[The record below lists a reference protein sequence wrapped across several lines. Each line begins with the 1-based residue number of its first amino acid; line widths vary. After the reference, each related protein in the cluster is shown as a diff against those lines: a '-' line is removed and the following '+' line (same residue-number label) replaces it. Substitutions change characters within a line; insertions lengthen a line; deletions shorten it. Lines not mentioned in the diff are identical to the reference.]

1 MPKLC
6 RLRLNHPAIFMNP
19 GWIEQYCLQ
28 VDPVAPTKLTLTLG
42 LLPSKELPPPTAGKT
57 DRALG
62 TQQET
67 QTGSTDSCKGSFGGR
82 AKGGPKAATWTAL
95 RLDRLGACME
105 GALSGNPR
113 PLEAEALRDELRA
126 MAPSSMYDDA
136 AATTTGHVLINDSD

>member
-19 GWIEQYCLQ
+19 GWTTQHDLQ
-28 VDPVAPTKLTLTLG
+28 VDLATPTKLSLELG
-42 LLPSKELPPPTAGKT
+42 LQPSKELPPPTAGKT

-62 TQQET
+62 TKQET
-67 QTGSTDSCKGSFGGR
+67 QAGSTDSCKDSFGGR
-82 AKGGPKAATWTAL
+82 AKGGPKAAKWTAL

-113 PLEAEALRDELRA
+113 PLEAEALQDELQA
-126 MAPSSMYDDA
+126 MAPSSTIDDA
-136 AATTTGHVLINDSD
+136 AATTTGHLINDSD

>member
-67 QTGSTDSCKGSFGGR
+67 QTGSTESCKGSFGGR
-82 AKGGPKAATWTAL
+82 AKGGPKA
-95 RLDRLGACME
+95 GAVQNGE
-105 GALSGNPR
+105 NVAAEPGPPNPQ
-113 PLEAEALRDELRA
+113 AERDA
-126 MAPSSMYDDA
+126 
-136 AATTTGHVLINDSD
+136 